1 MDDQNLNPSQL
12 NSPSRLPAPRSRK
25 TFFNND
31 NPSKKPQEDL
41 LGAGQKRKLET
52 SPQKAQ
58 VPFNVGRPCPNT
70 TTASGSVRTFR
81 SNGTSTSRPSVTK
94 TSLNTTASSRASKP
108 SIFAEAIHESE
119 NSSKKRPAWD
129 TRVFKLV
136 FVYYFSLGTARGYGI
151 VDRIT

>member
-1 MDDQNLNPSQL
+1 MGMDDQNLNPSQL

-31 NPSKKPQEDL
+31 NTGKKPQEDL
-41 LGAGQKRKLET
+41 LGAGLKRKLET

-81 SNGTSTSRPSVTK
+81 ANGTSTSRPSVTK
-94 TSLNTTASSRASKP
+94 PSPNTSVASRAPKP
-108 SIFAEAIHESE
+108 SIFAEAIHETE
-119 NSSKKRPAWD
+119 NSSNKRPAWD
-129 TRVFKLV
+129 TRVLKKFV
-136 FVYYFSLGTARGYGI
+136 FVY
-151 VDRIT
+151 